1 MPYIINKTNGAKV
14 ATVQDGTIDP
24 ASLDL
29 TLVGKNYTGYGEIF
43 NENFVKLLEN
53 FSSTVAPAKKITGQI
68 WFDATNKKLKVY
80 DSGKWKSVGVL
91 ESQENK
97 PAGYNSGD
105 LWWNKS
111 EGRLYAYT
119 GVGTNWTLV
128 GPTTTRS
135 SVSGAIEATVL
146 RATTGS
152 DTVLK
157 LLTSGVETSILSA
170 VDVDVN
176 AGDDS
181 YDLYPE
187 LKRGLTL
194 PSEYVTPYGIS
205 YKPATGGYIMW
216 GTAATA
222 LGLVNTVG
230 DYVAADQLLLRTELA
245 SYSGSLNISNDNGII
260 VGSGGV
266 VRLHSTAT
274 NIGNISVE
282 GGTLLR
288 IGAKKPAAAVVSNIV
303 NFDARSGLRIL
314 PNPDEDT
321 WIGGA
326 GVGEKFAWGNINT
339 LTSTVIIGSSI
350 RGTNV
355 LDNGNRVLT
364 SVTFNV
370 GVGISGGGTISG
382 AGGATAGTVAFT
394 NTGILSVTGTAN
406 QVNITAGQNP
416 TFSLPQSIHT
426 SANPTFNNLIL
437 TNTLGVN
444 TITVATISGTT
455 INGTTINDNGSRVLT
470 VATINSNAVRNVYG
484 TANQVSVSSAQGDV
498 TFSTPQ
504 NIHTGASPTFN
515 GLTLSSLS
523 ADGDGSQVNGTWS
536 LNPGATWQATFADL
550 AERYHAD
557 AEYSAGTV
565 LVIGGTNEVTA
576 TTERASLARA
586 GIVSTAS
593 SFKMNY
599 AAGTDET
606 HPYIALAGRVPC
618 KAIGPI
624 AKGDLLVTSATAGH
638 AEKALST
645 DSPLAIIGRA
655 LGDLAAGTGVV
666 EVMVI

>member
-1 MPYIINKTNGAKV
+1 MPYIINKTNGAKI

-29 TLVGKNYTGYGEIF
+29 TLIGKNYTGYGEIF

-53 FSSTVAPAKKITGQI
+53 FSNTVAPTKKITGQI
-68 WFDATNKKLKVY
+68 WFDSALKKLKVY
-80 DSGKWKSVGVL
+80 DSGKWKSIGVL

-97 PAGYNSGD
+97 PSGYNAGD
-105 LWWNKS
+105 LWWNRS

-128 GPTTTRS
+128 GPTTNRS
-135 SVSGAIEATVL
+135 AVSGAIEATVL

-152 DTVLK
+152 DIVLK
-157 LLTSGVETSILSA
+157 LITNGVEASILSG
-170 VDVDVN
+170 VDVN
-176 AGDDS
+176 VNSGDDS
-181 YDLYPE
+181 YDLYPS

-205 YKPATGGYIMW
+205 YKPATGGYVMW
-216 GTAATA
+216 GTAANA

-245 SYSGSLNISNDNGII
+245 SYSGSLNIGNDDGII

-274 NIGNISVE
+274 SIGNISVE
-282 GGTLLR
+282 GGNILR
-288 IGAKKPAAAVVSNIV
+288 IGAKKPAASVVSNIV
-303 NFDARSGLRIL
+303 SFDAISGLRVL
-314 PNPDEDT
+314 PNPDEDVDLGD
-321 WIGGA
+321 IG
-326 GVGEKFAWGNINT
+326 KSFARGFINT
-339 LTSTVIIGSSI
+339 VTSGLVTASTV

-355 LDNGNRVLT
+355 IDNGNRVLT
-364 SVTFNV
+364 SFTLNV
-370 GVGISGGGTISG
+370 GVGISGGGTITG
-382 AGGATAGTVAFT
+382 AGGLTTGNLAFT
-394 NTGILSVTGTAN
+394 NTGILSVTGTVN

-416 TFSLPQSIHT
+416 TFSLPQSIHSGAT
-426 SANPTFNNLIL
+426 VNFATVNASAS
-437 TNTLGVN
+437 VN
-444 TITVATISGTT
+444 APEIYDNSSRVITIATVANEAVRSLAGTT
-455 INGTTINDNGSRVLT
+455 
-470 VATINSNAVRNVYG
+470 
-484 TANQVSVSSAQGDV
+484 NQVSVSASEGDV
-498 TFSTPQ
+498 TLSLPQ

-515 GLTLSSLS
+515 GLTVSSLS
-523 ADGDGSQVNGTWS
+523 ADGDGSQVNGTWT
-536 LNPGATWQATFADL
+536 LNGGATWQATYADL

-557 AEYSAGTV
+557 NEYTPGTV
-565 LVIGGTNEVTA
+565 LVIGGTNEVTV

-586 GIVSTAS
+586 GIISTQS

-599 AAGTDET
+599 AAGPDET

-618 KAIGPI
+618 KAVGPI
-624 AKGDLLVTSATAGH
+624 SKGDLLVTSTTAGH

-655 LGDLAAGTGVV
+655 LGDLPAGEGVV
-666 EVMVI
+666 EVMVV

>member
-53 FSSTVAPAKKITGQI
+53 FSNTTAPVKKITGQL
-68 WFDATNKKLKVY
+68 WFDSTNKKLKIY

-97 PAGYNSGD
+97 PSGYNSGD

-128 GPTTTRS
+128 GPTTSRS
-135 SVSGAIEATVL
+135 AVSGAIEATVL

-157 LLTSGVETSILSA
+157 LITNGVEASILSG
-170 VDVDVN
+170 VDVSVN
-176 AGDDS
+176 SGDDS

-222 LGLVNTVG
+222 LGLVNNLG
-230 DYVAADQLLLRTELA
+230 DYVGADQLLLRTELA
-245 SYSGSLNISNDNGII
+245 SYSGSLNISNDDGII
-260 VGSGGV
+260 VGSGGI
-266 VRLHSTAT
+266 VRLHSTGT
-274 NIGNISVE
+274 NIGNLSVE
-282 GGTLLR
+282 GGTVLR
-288 IGAKKPAAAVVSNIV
+288 IGAKKPAASVVSNIA
-303 NFDARSGLRIL
+303 NFDARSGLRVL

-326 GVGEKFAWGNINT
+326 GAGEKFAWGYFNT
-339 LTSTVIIGSSI
+339 VTSTVVSASSV

-364 SVTFNV
+364 SFTLNV
-370 GVGISGGGTISG
+370 GVGISGGGTITG
-382 AGGATAGTVAFT
+382 AGGATSGTLAFT
-394 NTGILSVTGTAN
+394 NTGILSVTGTVN

-416 TFSLPQSIHT
+416 TFSLPQNIHT
-426 SANPTFNNLIL
+426 GASPTFNGL
-437 TNTLGVN
+437 TVTTAVGAATVN
-444 TITVATISGTT
+444 GTT
-455 INGTTINDNGSRVLT
+455 INGDAIYDNGSRVI
-470 VATINSNAVRNVYG
+470 TIDTIDNEAVRSLAG
-484 TANQVSVSSAQGDV
+484 TTNQISVSASEGDV
-498 TFSTPQ
+498 TLSLPQ

-557 AEYSAGTV
+557 STYEAGTV
-565 LVIGGTNEVTA
+565 LVIGGENEVTV
-576 TTERASLARA
+576 TSVRASLARA

-624 AKGDLLVTSATAGH
+624 TKGDLLVTSTTPGH
-638 AEKALST
+638 AEKALTT
-645 DSPLAIIGRA
+645 DSPLAVIGRA
-655 LGDLAAGTGVV
+655 LGDLAEGPGVV

>member
-24 ASLDL
+24 TSLDL

-53 FSSTVAPAKKITGQI
+53 FSNTTAPAKKITGQL
-68 WFDATNKKLKVY
+68 WFDLTNKKLKIY

-128 GPTTTRS
+128 GPTTSRS

-157 LLTSGVETSILSA
+157 LITNGVEASILSG
-170 VDVDVN
+170 VDVSVN
-176 AGDDS
+176 SSDDS
-181 YDLYPE
+181 YDLYPS

-194 PSEYVTPYGIS
+194 PSEYTTPYGIS

-245 SYSGSLNISNDNGII
+245 SYSGSLNIGNDSGII

-282 GGTLLR
+282 GGNILR
-288 IGAKKPAAAVVSNIV
+288 IAAKKPAASVVSNIV
-303 NFDARSGLRIL
+303 SFDATSAASGLRVL
-314 PNPDEDT
+314 PNPDEDVRL
-321 WIGGA
+321 GDVGA
-326 GVGEKFAWGNINT
+326 GNSFAWGYINT
-339 LTSTVIIGSSI
+339 VTSTVINASSV

-364 SVTFNV
+364 AITLNV
-370 GVGISGGGTISG
+370 GVGISGGGTITG
-382 AGGATAGTVAFT
+382 AGGVPTGTLAFT

-406 QVNITAGQNP
+406 QINITAGQNP
-416 TFSLPQSIHT
+416 TFSLPQSINSTASVTFSRVDATNIYGGAVYDNT
-426 SANPTFNNLIL
+426 SR
-437 TNTLGVN
+437 VV
-444 TITVATISGTT
+444 TVATVPTEAVRSLAGTT
-455 INGTTINDNGSRVLT
+455 NQITVSASR
-470 VATINSNAVRNVYG
+470 
-484 TANQVSVSSAQGDV
+484 GDI
-498 TFSTPQ
+498 TLSIPQ

-523 ADGDGSQVNGTWS
+523 ADGDGSQVSGNWT
-536 LNPGATWQATFADL
+536 LNPGATWQATYADL

-557 AEYSAGTV
+557 AEYTAGTV
-565 LVIGGTNEVTA
+565 LVVGGTNEVTV
-576 TTERASLARA
+576 TSERASLARA

-599 AAGTDET
+599 AAGPDET

-618 KAIGPI
+618 KAVGPI
-624 AKGDLLVTSATAGH
+624 AKGDLLVTSTTPGH
-638 AEKALST
+638 AEKALTT

-655 LGDLAAGTGVV
+655 LGDLPAGEGVV